1 MDILLGTDLPEA
13 HRDFKVLAGNPGEPI
28 AKKNIFGWSV
38 LGNLEENS
46 TPGIFA
52 VETIDDIT
60 KDQDIKKLIFQDQLG
75 IKPTRYCT
83 CSEKEM
89 RECAFIRHV
98 RESTRVLDDGRIE
111 VRMPWKPGHP
121 NLPNNR
127 SVAFER
133 MVSKERQLVKK
144 GKLEA
149 FNKEVK
155 ALVDREVVIK
165 LKQEEVDPEEPAWY
179 LPIGEVDSPDKTTKC
194 RLVFDA
200 AAKMD
205 ELSLNDALEK
215 GPCLMNSL
223 FDVLIGW
230 KQNEVAFAGDVSKM
244 FNQIAVHPDDQ
255 KYHKF
260 LWRNGETDTEPDVY
274 QWVRLSFGDKP
285 APDLAINAI
294 NLLAD
299 RAQVESPE
307 AARILKDN
315 TYVDD
320 VAGSETSPEKVKKV
334 VDGIDT
340 ILGKGKFAIKAWHSN
355 SPEIDQDGNENPVSL
370 VGHQWNK
377 KADSALKRE
386 TVYTDLS
393 TKLYETKGSWC
404 GVSTVGSARTD
415 GASYNSVWN

>member
-1 MDILLGTDLPEA
+1 
-13 HRDFKVLAGNPGEPI
+13 
-28 AKKNIFGWSV
+28 
-38 LGNLEENS
+38 
-46 TPGIFA
+46 
-52 VETIDDIT
+52 
-60 KDQDIKKLIFQDQLG
+60 
-75 IKPTRYCT
+75 
-83 CSEKEM
+83 
-89 RECAFIRHV
+89 
-98 RESTRVLDDGRIE
+98 
-111 VRMPWKPGHP
+111 
-121 NLPNNR
+121 
-127 SVAFER
+127 
-133 MVSKERQLVKK
+133 
-144 GKLEA
+144 
-149 FNKEVK
+149 
-155 ALVDREVVIK
+155 
-165 LKQEEVDPEEPAWY
+165 
-179 LPIGEVDSPDKTTKC
+179 
-194 RLVFDA
+194 
-200 AAKMD
+200 
-205 ELSLNDALEK
+205 
-215 GPCLMNSL
+215 
-223 FDVLIGW
+223 
-230 KQNEVAFAGDVSKM
+230 
-244 FNQIAVHPDDQ
+244 
-255 KYHKF
+255 
-260 LWRNGETDTEPDVY
+260 VY